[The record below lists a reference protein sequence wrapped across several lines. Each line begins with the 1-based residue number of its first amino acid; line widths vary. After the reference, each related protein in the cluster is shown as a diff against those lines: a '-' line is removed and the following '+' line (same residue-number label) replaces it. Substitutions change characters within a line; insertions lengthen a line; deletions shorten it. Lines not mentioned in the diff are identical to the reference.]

1 MCYYICKAS
10 LVIPG
15 TKQAW
20 YYKAHHVTA
29 EAINLMMVDT
39 VQINNSISSWNIFW
53 CLSINIVQPILR
65 AASKRK
71 IKQSNCYKIDNF
83 QSSQVWYNPGYLPW
97 YKELS

>member
-29 EAINLMMVDT
+29 EANNLIMVDT
-39 VQINNSISSWNIFW
+39 VEINNSISS
-53 CLSINIVQPILR
+53 
-65 AASKRK
+65 
-71 IKQSNCYKIDNF
+71 
-83 QSSQVWYNPGYLPW
+83 
-97 YKELS
+97 